1 MSNNDYIPKS
11 SYIDDA
17 LAISSIPSIDL
28 AALTGLTRFSPLTTD
43 DISSLNNMNYTSGC
57 YNYSNVAINS
67 GSTGSATTNPHAS
80 PYTFT
85 TNNTGA
91 LPGGYLYSNGAGA
104 TWTTSNPGLHVQGD
118 ANFESDIK
126 WKGRSLGKLLEK
138 IEDRL
143 AILQEPDPERLEKFA
158 ALKKAYDHYK
168 TLERLI
174 GNE

>member
-1 MSNNDYIPKS
+1 MSNDYSHKATYINDDLDIASIPKIDVS
-11 SYIDDA
+11 SLY
-17 LAISSIPSIDL
+17 SSNFS
-28 AALTGLTRFSPLTTD
+28 ALTTADVATF
-43 DISSLNNMNYTSGC
+43 NNMNYTSGLHS
-57 YNYSNVAINS
+57 YGNVTINS
-67 GSTGSATTNPHAS
+67 GGTGSATTNIQTV
-80 PYTFT
+80 PYVYT

-91 LPGGYLYSNGAGA
+91 LPGGYLYSNGAGTNWSINA
-104 TWTTSNPGLHVQGD
+104 NPGLHVQGD

-174 GNE
+174 GDE